1 MRTKKGI
8 AKLLTLLVTLIAC
21 ACFAV
26 ACAGDPEPTPTPDPG
41 TDADNT
47 PKAAITL
54 DKTELSIELHE
65 GYTLTA
71 TAENVTSALVW
82 TSSDESVATVDG
94 GKIKTLK
101 EGKTTV
107 TAAADGAEATC
118 AVTVFDGGTAP
129 VLSIENPSVSLD
141 KDGKYAFDVTSLRK
155 GKAIED

>member
-54 DKTELSIELHE
+54 DKTEPVS
-65 GYTLTA
+65 YTHLT
-71 TAENVTSALVW
+71 LP
-82 TSSDESVATVDG
+82 
-94 GKIKTLK
+94 
-101 EGKTTV
+101 TTERV
-107 TAAADGAEATC
+107 
-118 AVTVFDGGTAP
+118 
-129 VLSIENPSVSLD
+129 
-141 KDGKYAFDVTSLRK
+141 
-155 GKAIED
+155 